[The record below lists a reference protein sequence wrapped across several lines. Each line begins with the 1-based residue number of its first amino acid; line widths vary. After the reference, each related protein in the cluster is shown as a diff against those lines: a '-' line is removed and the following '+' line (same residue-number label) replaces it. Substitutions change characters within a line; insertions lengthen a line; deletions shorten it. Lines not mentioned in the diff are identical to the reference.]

1 MNYIEWIFEKLTE
14 EDRKKLLKMGKSK
27 SGKGKLPKCEDGEIF
42 KVADMEFIKFPDEDG
57 SFAAV
62 AKESLFDLRFGND
75 NNLSTSDILKRLEK
89 DVLPKIE
96 EAVGAENVL
105 AFTTDLT
112 TLDGLKPYEDLT
124 SKISLPTFYFYRKN
138 VATFD
143 KYKLGKWWWLATPNS
158 AASHASNECIVCVS
172 PRGNIGNCIYRDN
185 NGVRPF
191 LRFSSSIFESC
202 ED

>member
-14 EDRKKLLKMGKSK
+14 EDRKKLLEMVKTKRGKD
-27 SGKGKLPKCEDGEIF
+27 KLPKCEDGGIF
-42 KVADMEFIKFPDEDG
+42 KIADIEFIKFPDQDG
-57 SFAAV
+57 SFVAV
-62 AKESLFDLRFGND
+62 SKESLFDSQFGDD
-75 NNLSTSDILKRLEK
+75 NNLSTSKVLKRLEG

-105 AFTTDLT
+105 SFTTDLT

-124 SKISLPTFYFYRKN
+124 SKISLPTFDFYRKN
-138 VATFD
+138 VVTFD
-143 KYKLGKWWWLATPNS
+143 KYKLEKWWWLATPNS
-158 AASHASNECIVCVS
+158 AASHASNNCIVCVS
-172 PRGNIGNCIYRDN
+172 PHGSIDCNYYNFN
-185 NGVRPF
+185 SGVRPF

>member
-42 KVADMEFIKFPDEDG
+42 KVADMEFIKFPDEEG
-57 SFAAV
+57 SFVAV
-62 AKESLFDLRFGND
+62 AKESLFDSQFGDD
-75 NNLSTSDILKRLEK
+75 NNLSTSKVLKRLEK

-105 AFTTDLT
+105 SFTTDLT
-112 TLDGLKPYEDLT
+112 TLDGLTPCENLI
-124 SKISLPTFYFYRKN
+124 SKISLPTFDFYRKN
-138 VATFD
+138 VAIFD

-158 AASHASNECIVCVS
+158 AASHTSNECIVCVS
-172 PRGNIGNCIYRDN
+172 PRGDVDYYDCDDF
-185 NGVRPF
+185 GVRPF

>member
-14 EDRKKLLKMGKSK
+14 EDRKKLLEMVNPK

-42 KVADMEFIKFPDEDG
+42 KVADMEFIKFPDEEG
-57 SFAAV
+57 SFVAV
-62 AKESLFDLRFGND
+62 AKESLFDSQFGDD
-75 NNLSTSDILKRLEK
+75 NNLSTSKVLKRLKE

-96 EAVGAENVL
+96 EAVGEENVL

-112 TLDGLKPYEDLT
+112 TLDGLTPYEDMV
-124 SKISLPTFYFYRKN
+124 SKISLPTFDFYRKN

-143 KYKLGKWWWLATPNS
+143 KYKLEKWWWLATPSS
-158 AASHASNECIVCVS
+158 ATSHASNGCIVCVS
-172 PRGNIGNCIYRDN
+172 PLGNVINGIYDDD

>member
-14 EDRKKLLKMGKSK
+14 EDRKKLINMGKSK

-42 KVADMEFIKFPDEDG
+42 KVADMEFIKFPDEGG

-62 AKESLFDLRFGND
+62 AKSLFDLRFGND
-75 NNLSTSDILKRLEK
+75 NNLSTSDILKRLEN

-112 TLDGLKPYEDLT
+112 TLDGLTPYEDLT
-124 SKISLPTFYFYRKN
+124 SKISLPTFDFYRKN
-138 VATFD
+138 VAIFD

-172 PRGNIGNCIYRDN
+172 PRGSILNFNCN
-185 NGVRPF
+185 FNFGVRPF

>member
-14 EDRKKLLKMGKSK
+14 EDRKKLLEMVNHKSE
-27 SGKGKLPKCEDGEIF
+27 KGKLPKCEDGEIF
-42 KVADMEFIKFPDEDG
+42 KIADMEFIKFPDEDG

-62 AKESLFDLRFGND
+62 AKESLFDSQFGDD
-75 NNLSTSDILKRLEK
+75 NNLSTSKVLKRLEK

-105 AFTTDLT
+105 SFTTDLT

-124 SKISLPTFYFYRKN
+124 SKISLTTFDFYRKN

-158 AASHASNECIVCVS
+158 ADSHVSNNCIVCVS
-172 PRGNIGNCIYRDN
+172 PLGSISRSNCNDYF
-185 NGVRPF
+185 GVRPF